1 MGSPIRP
8 SLEQPKLI
16 LMRDEL
22 NALHREKA
30 YASSHTEN
38 KLKRGVQTALLW
50 FDGALELIC
59 IFLILT
65 TIVVTLAQVFF
76 RYVLNASL
84 SWPEE
89 LARWAFVWTVFVGMA
104 IGVHRNAHIAIDL
117 LRRKLSDRW
126 QSIHTIFMQI
136 VICTTSIALLK
147 HGWSLASNA
156 SYVSPALEWHFRYL
170 YSAVPCGAALNLF
183 YLARQRIPG
192 IKYPFNAIV
201 TFIMGVFLYL
211 IVGYLS
217 KGFLAGIQSSPIL
230 LISMLTLTLL
240 GMPIGFV
247 LTLST
252 ILAIAPQGD
261 LMMLIVPQSLTSALD
276 SFILL
281 AIPFFILSGG
291 IMNITGITDRLIR
304 LATSLVGHLRG
315 GLGQVNIVTSVMM
328 GGLTGSSIADA
339 AATTKTI
346 VPAMK
351 KRGYNREFSCAVTSV
366 SSILANLIPPSMSLI
381 LYGALASVSVGALF
395 MATILPGL
403 LVAVALMVTVF
414 IVSIRKGYGRDIARV
429 TLQERMAAFYKALP
443 ALFLPVGIVGGVR
456 FGIFTATEAGAMA
469 FLYSLAIGFL
479 FYRQVNLRALVDS
492 VRESLQDIIAV
503 MFIVAAASPFSWV
516 LVTDQAPQKIAAG
529 LGEIA
534 SEPIVLLMLL
544 NVFLLLVGLIMELV
558 AAMVILVPILIPI
571 ITASGIDPIHFGI
584 VLVMNLVLGAL
595 TPPMGMLVF
604 TTARIA
610 RASVTGVFYAALPF
624 LLSILLVLCVV
635 TYFPAL
641 SLILTNWIG
650 P

>member
-1 MGSPIRP
+1 
-8 SLEQPKLI
+8 
-16 LMRDEL
+16 MRDKL
-22 NALHREKA
+22 NAIHPEKA
-30 YASSHTEN
+30 YAFSHTCHRV
-38 KLKRGVQTALLW
+38 KRGVQTALYW
-50 FDGALELIC
+50 FDGILELSC
-59 IFLILT
+59 ILLILT
-65 TIVVTLAQVFF
+65 TVVVTLTQIFF

-89 LARWAFVWTVFVGMA
+89 LARWAFVWMVFVGMA
-104 IGVHRNAHIAIDL
+104 IGVHRNSHIAIDL
-117 LRRKLSDRW
+117 LRRNLSDRW
-126 QSIHTIFMQI
+126 QSVHTIFMQI
-136 VICTTSIALLK
+136 VICATSIALLK
-147 HGWSLASNA
+147 HGLDLAGKA

-192 IKYPFNAIV
+192 MKYPLNAV
-201 TFIMGVFLYL
+201 FTLVMGVFLYL
-211 IVGYLS
+211 IMGYLS
-217 KGFLAGIQSSPIL
+217 TTYLAGLPASPTL
-230 LISMLTLTLL
+230 LICMLTLILL
-240 GMPIGFV
+240 GVPIGFV
-247 LTLST
+247 LTFSA
-252 ILAIAPQGD
+252 ILAISPQGD
-261 LMMLIVPQSLTSALD
+261 LMLLIVPQSLTSALD

-339 AATTKTI
+339 AATTRTL
-346 VPAMK
+346 VPAMEQH
-351 KRGYNREFSCAVTSV
+351 GYHRNFSCAVTSA
-366 SSILANLIPPSMSLI
+366 SSVLANLIPPSMSLI

-403 LVAVALMVTVF
+403 LVAAVLMIAVF
-414 IVSIRKGYGRDIARV
+414 IVSIRKGYGRDV
-429 TLQERMAAFYKALP
+429 TRATMHERMVAFYKAFP
-443 ALFLPVGIVGGVR
+443 ALLLPVGIVGGVR

-469 FLYSLAIGFL
+469 FLYSLGIGFL
-479 FYRQVNLRALVDS
+479 FYRQVNLDALVDS

-529 LGEIA
+529 LGGMA
-534 SEPIVLLMLL
+534 SEPVVLLMLL
-544 NVFLLLVGLIMELV
+544 NVFLLIVGLIMELV

-571 ITASGIDPIHFGI
+571 ITAGGIDPIHFGI
-584 VLVMNLVLGAL
+584 VLVINLVMGAL

-610 RASVTGVFYAALPF
+610 HASVAGVFYAVLPF
-624 LLSILLVLCVV
+624 LLSIIIVLLVV

-641 SLILTNWIG
+641 SLTLPNWIG

>member
-1 MGSPIRP
+1 MS
-8 SLEQPKLI
+8 
-16 LMRDEL
+16 DEL
-22 NALHREKA
+22 NSTYSEKA
-30 YASSHTEN
+30 YAFSHISN
-38 KLKRGVQTALLW
+38 RLKGGVQTALYW

-59 IFLILT
+59 ILLIFT
-65 TIVVTLAQVFF
+65 TILVTLTQIFF

-104 IGVHRNAHIAIDL
+104 IGIHRKSHIAIDL
-117 LRRKLSDRW
+117 LRRNLNGRLK
-126 QSIHTIFMQI
+126 SIHTIFMQI

-147 HGWSLASNA
+147 YGWELATSA

-170 YSAVPCGAALNLF
+170 YSAVPCGAALNLL

-192 IKYPFNAIV
+192 MKYPFSAVI
-201 TFIMGVFLYL
+201 TFVMGVSLYL
-211 IVGYLS
+211 LIGYLS
-217 KGFLAGIQSSPIL
+217 RGYLAGLQASQIL
-230 LISMLTLTLL
+230 LICMLTLILL
-240 GMPIGFV
+240 GVPIGF
-247 LTLST
+247 TLAFST
-252 ILAIAPQGD
+252 ILAISPQGA
-261 LMMLIVPQSLTSALD
+261 LMLLIVPQSLTSALD

-291 IMNITGITDRLIR
+291 IMNITGITDHLIR

-328 GGLTGSSIADA
+328 GGLTGSSTADA
-339 AATTKTI
+339 AVTTKTL
-346 VPAMK
+346 VPAMEQ
-351 KRGYNREFSCAVTSV
+351 RGYHRSFSCAVTSV

-395 MATILPGL
+395 IATILPGL

-414 IVSIRKGYGRDIARV
+414 IVSIRKGYGRDVARA
-429 TLQERMAAFYKALP
+429 TMQERMTAFYKALP
-443 ALFLPVGIVGGVR
+443 ALLLAVGIVGGVR

-469 FLYSLAIGFL
+469 LLYCLGIGFL
-479 FYRQVNLRALVDS
+479 FYRKVKLHALVDS

-503 MFIVAAASPFSWV
+503 MFIVAAASPFAWV

-529 LGEIA
+529 LGGMA
-534 SEPIVLLMLL
+534 SEPVVLLMLL
-544 NVFLLLVGLIMELV
+544 NVFLLIVGLIMELV

-571 ITASGIDPIHFGI
+571 ITAGGIDPVHFGI
-584 VLVMNLVLGAL
+584 VLVINLVMGAL

-610 RASVTGVFYAALPF
+610 RASIAGVFYAALPF
-624 LLSILLVLCVV
+624 LLSIILVLFVV

-641 SLILTNWIG
+641 SLTLTNWIG

>member
-1 MGSPIRP
+1 MS
-8 SLEQPKLI
+8 
-16 LMRDEL
+16 DEL
-22 NALHREKA
+22 NTTYSEKA
-30 YASSHTEN
+30 YAFSHTSN
-38 KLKRGVQTALLW
+38 RLKGGVQTALYW
-50 FDGALELIC
+50 FDGVLESIC
-59 IFLILT
+59 ILLILT
-65 TIVVTLAQVFF
+65 TILVTLAQIFF

-104 IGVHRNAHIAIDL
+104 IGIHRKSHIAIDL
-117 LRRKLSDRW
+117 LRRNLNGRFK
-126 QSIHTIFMQI
+126 SIHTIFMQI
-136 VICTTSIALLK
+136 VIWTTSIALLK
-147 HGWSLASNA
+147 YGWELAARA

-183 YLARQRIPG
+183 YLARQQIPG
-192 IKYPFNAIV
+192 MKYPLSAVI
-201 TFIMGVFLYL
+201 TFVMGVSLYL
-211 IVGYLS
+211 LIGYLS
-217 KGFLAGIQSSPIL
+217 RGYLAGLEASPIL
-230 LISMLTLTLL
+230 LICMLTLILL
-240 GMPIGFV
+240 GVPIGFA
-247 LTLST
+247 LTFST
-252 ILAIAPQGD
+252 ILAISPQGA

-291 IMNITGITDRLIR
+291 IMNITGITDHLIR

-328 GGLTGSSIADA
+328 GGLTGSSTADA
-339 AATTKTI
+339 AATTKTL
-346 VPAMK
+346 VPAMEQ
-351 KRGYNREFSCAVTSV
+351 RGYHRSFSCAVTSV

-395 MATILPGL
+395 IATILPGL

-414 IVSIRKGYGRDIARV
+414 IVSIRKGYGRDVAGA
-429 TLQERMAAFYKALP
+429 TMQERMTAFYKALP
-443 ALFLPVGIVGGVR
+443 ALLLAVGIVGGVR

-469 FLYSLAIGFL
+469 LLYSLGIGFL
-479 FYRQVNLRALVDS
+479 FYRKVSLHALVDS

-503 MFIVAAASPFSWV
+503 MFIVAAASPFAWV

-529 LGEIA
+529 LGGMA
-534 SEPIVLLMLL
+534 SEPVVLLMLL
-544 NVFLLLVGLIMELV
+544 NVFLLVVGLIMELV

-571 ITASGIDPIHFGI
+571 ITAGGIDPVHFGI
-584 VLVMNLVLGAL
+584 VLVINLVMGAL

-610 RASVTGVFYAALPF
+610 RASVAGVFYAALPF
-624 LLSILLVLCVV
+624 LLGIILVLFVV

-641 SLILTNWIG
+641 SLTLTNWIG

>member
-1 MGSPIRP
+1 MS
-8 SLEQPKLI
+8 
-16 LMRDEL
+16 DEL
-22 NALHREKA
+22 NSTHSEKA
-30 YASSHTEN
+30 YAFSHICN
-38 KLKRGVQTALLW
+38 RLKGGVQTALYW
-50 FDGALELIC
+50 FDRALESIC
-59 IFLILT
+59 ILLIFT
-65 TIVVTLAQVFF
+65 TILVTLTQIFF

-104 IGVHRNAHIAIDL
+104 IGVHRKSHIAIDL
-117 LRRKLSDRW
+117 LRRNLNGRLK
-126 QSIHTIFMQI
+126 SIHTIFMQI

-147 HGWSLASNA
+147 YGWKLAASA

-170 YSAVPCGAALNLF
+170 YSAVPCGAALNLL

-192 IKYPFNAIV
+192 MKYPFSAVI
-201 TFIMGVFLYL
+201 TFVMGVSLYL
-211 IVGYLS
+211 LIGYLS
-217 KGFLAGIQSSPIL
+217 RGYLAGLQASQIL
-230 LISMLTLTLL
+230 LICMLTLILL
-240 GMPIGFV
+240 GVPIGFV
-247 LTLST
+247 LAFST
-252 ILAIAPQGD
+252 ILAISPQGA
-261 LMMLIVPQSLTSALD
+261 LMLLIVPQSLTSALD

-291 IMNITGITDRLIR
+291 IMNITGITDHLIR

-328 GGLTGSSIADA
+328 GGLTGSSTADA
-339 AATTKTI
+339 AVTTKTL
-346 VPAMK
+346 VPAMEQ
-351 KRGYNREFSCAVTSV
+351 RGYHRSFSCAVTSV

-395 MATILPGL
+395 IATILPGL
-403 LVAVALMVTVF
+403 LIAVALMGTVF
-414 IVSIRKGYGRDIARV
+414 IVSIRKGYGRDVARA
-429 TLQERMAAFYKALP
+429 TLQERMTALYKALP
-443 ALFLPVGIVGGVR
+443 ALLLAVGIVGGVR

-469 FLYSLAIGFL
+469 LLYCLGIGFL
-479 FYRQVNLRALVDS
+479 FYRKVKLPALVDS

-503 MFIVAAASPFSWV
+503 MFIVAAASPFAWV

-529 LGEIA
+529 LGGMA
-534 SEPIVLLMLL
+534 SEPVVLLMLL
-544 NVFLLLVGLIMELV
+544 NVFLLIVGLIMELV

-571 ITASGIDPIHFGI
+571 IAASGIDPVHFGI
-584 VLVMNLVLGAL
+584 VLVINLVMGAL

-610 RASVTGVFYAALPF
+610 RASIPGVFYAALPF
-624 LLSILLVLCVV
+624 LLSILLVLFVV

-641 SLILTNWIG
+641 SLTLANWIG